1 MLKLAESEDKRSLF
15 YFGNSR
21 ALVQSEGFL
30 SHASKVPSIWS
41 VLVLIGLVGF
51 LRADCTCCTS
61 TAESCKD
68 GNMDEEQ
75 HYMRFSNDEYE
86 GGEYIGE
93 VDLQVAWKLFK
104 R

>member
-1 MLKLAESEDKRSLF
+1 
-15 YFGNSR
+15 
-21 ALVQSEGFL
+21 
-30 SHASKVPSIWS
+30 
-41 VLVLIGLVGF
+41 
-51 LRADCTCCTS
+51 
-61 TAESCKD
+61 
-68 GNMDEEQ
+68 MDEEQ